1 MEPQEDTTV
10 TVEEKKQP
18 WPISLLFDNNISMWK
33 YVLRTG
39 LISLVPSLAIAM
51 ILGFAGIITEDTSP
65 QFEGSALGLL
75 FLMVV
80 VSPPVE
86 TLIMAGG
93 LWILSFITKKP
104 VRLAIMSAI
113 VWAVVHSLIAPA
125 WGLGVI
131 WPFFVFSC
139 AYLGW
144 RRHSWRR
151 AILVTSCVHAFQNL
165 LPAIAAIAT
174 L

>member
-1 MEPQEDTTV
+1 MEPEQDMTIEQ
-10 TVEEKKQP
+10 KRRP
-18 WPISLLFDNNISMWK
+18 WLLCLLFENNISMWK
-33 YVLRTG
+33 YILRTG
-39 LISLVPSLAIAM
+39 LISLVPSMVIAI
-51 ILGFAGIITEDTSP
+51 ILGLAGAVTEDTSP
-65 QFEGSALGLL
+65 KFEGSALGL
-75 FLMVV
+75 FILMVL

-93 LWILSFITKKP
+93 LWVLSFITKKP
-104 VRLAIMSAI
+104 VRLAIISAI
-113 VWAVVHSLIAPA
+113 IWALVHSLIAPV

-144 RRHSWRR
+144 RRRSWWR
-151 AILVTSCVHAFQNL
+151 AILVTSCVHAFQNI